1 MAALGGE
8 LSAALAG
15 ALKDEASGP
24 VGNLLPIPS
33 DGADET
39 IVELRSDITKA
50 KGKTLLV
57 EAGDWGGAPGGP
69 SAAAGWEPRRLGA
82 EPPPALVSLMTAAT
96 NEVYAACGLSGSLFS
111 AQSAGG
117 AREAWR
123 QMLYGV
129 VAPLGKLVSSELT
142 DKLETSV
149 SLTFDELRGADITGR
164 ARAYQSLVGAQME
177 PTAAA
182 RLTGLQ

>member
-1 MAALGGE
+1 MTGQTKRQYRRRYP
-8 LSAALAG
+8 LSGQNKLWPNERA
-15 ALKDEASGP
+15 
-24 VGNLLPIPS
+24 PIPS

-39 IVELRSDITKA
+39 VVELRGDIQKS

-57 EAGDWGGAPGGP
+57 EAGDWGAPGGVP
-69 SAAAGWEPRRLGA
+69 ATAGWEPRRLGA
-82 EPPPALVSLMTAAT
+82 EPPAALVSLMKEAT
-96 NEVYAACGLSGSLFS
+96 QEVYAACGLSGSLFS
-111 AQSAGG
+111 AASAGG

-149 SLTFDELRGADITGR
+149 SLTFDELRGADISGR
-164 ARAYQSLVGAQME
+164 ARAFQSLTGGGMDAA
-177 PTAAA
+177 TAA
-182 RLTGLQ
+182 RHTGL